1 MKANGKKINKELI
14 LHGNM
19 VHAILSLAIPVVINS
34 FLQTMYNLTDTYW
47 LGQIGTAQ
55 LAAINLVSPV
65 QNIIINF
72 GSGITV
78 AGSVLVT
85 QYIGAGKKEE
95 ALRMANQIFAAAMI
109 FALVCSSLCFLA
121 TPGIVTWLGADAE
134 TYRHS
139 LIYLR
144 VVIWDMPFLFM
155 VNLFSAIHQAQGDT
169 VRPMF
174 LNLGGIVLNLIL
186 DPLFIVSFELGAGG
200 AAAATLFAKMVPA
213 IVALTLLARPEQEI
227 RINRQYMHFEKE
239 KLKLILKIG
248 LPAAVG
254 GSTMQLGFLLMSR
267 NVYAYGTQAMAAYG
281 IGNKVNSLITL
292 PSNGIGSATSTIVG
306 QNIGA
311 RQQGRAEQG
320 YKISMRVSIVFLFI
334 GGMILSRES
343 ISTAIVS
350 IFSDDA
356 EVIAMA
362 GDFLSIMAF
371 WCFTNGVYNSTMGLF
386 QGTGHTEVTMA
397 VDASRLWIFR
407 FLTLWVCGTVLQM
420 GVRSV
425 WYSVVVSNGISA
437 AILYLL
443 YRLNIWKKPKINL
456 KPEGDGEDA
465 TKKVR

>member
-1 MKANGKKINKELI
+1 M
-14 LHGNM
+14 
-19 VHAILSLAIPVVINS
+19 HAILSLAIPVVINS

-65 QNIIINF
+65 QSIIINF

-95 ALRMANQIFAAAMI
+95 ALKMANQIFAAAMI
-109 FALVCSSLCFLA
+109 FALVCSCLCFLA
-121 TPGIVTWLGADAE
+121 TPGIVTWLGADPE

-144 VVIWDMPFLFM
+144 VVIWDMPFLFT

-174 LNLGGIVLNLIL
+174 LNLGGIILNLIL
-186 DPLFIVSFELGAGG
+186 DPLLIVGFDLGAGG

-213 IVALTLLARPEQEI
+213 IVALVLLTRPEQEI
-227 RINRQYMHFEKE
+227 RISRSYMHFEKE
-239 KLKLILKIG
+239 KLLMILKIG

-292 PSNGIGSATSTIVG
+292 PSNGIGSATATIVG

-311 RQQGRAEQG
+311 RQQDRARQG
-320 YKISMRVSIVFLFI
+320 YKISMRISVVFLFI
-334 GGMILSRES
+334 GGMILSRGP

-356 EVIAMA
+356 EVITMA
-362 GDFLSIMAF
+362 ADFLSIMAF

-407 FLTLWVCGTVLQM
+407 FLTLWVCGTLLHM

-443 YRLNIWKKPKINL
+443 YLLNIWKKPKINL
-456 KPEGDGEDA
+456 KPEGDEESGTQKEQ
-465 TKKVR
+465 